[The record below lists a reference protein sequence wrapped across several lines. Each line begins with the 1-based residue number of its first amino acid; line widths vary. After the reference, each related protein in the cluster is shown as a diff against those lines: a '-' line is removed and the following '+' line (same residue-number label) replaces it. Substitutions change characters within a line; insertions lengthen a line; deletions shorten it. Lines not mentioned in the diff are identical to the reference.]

1 MLIPKPKKNSYPMGE
16 HRAMLRTMYMEDIL
30 HSTAKLHMHNW
41 ILMSRNEEYDNCGLG
56 FLFILLEAFFLSFF
70 LSFF

>member
-1 MLIPKPKKNSYPMGE
+1 
-16 HRAMLRTMYMEDIL
+16 MEDIL

-56 FLFILLEAFFLSFF
+56 FLCLFYLKLFLSFF
-70 LSFF
+70 LSFFLSLKLGVEICINS